1 MAKHNE
7 FGRFGEQ
14 KSVEYL
20 RDRGYEILAQNY
32 RYLNAEIDIVAKKKG
47 ILAIVEVK
55 ARNMGFL
62 EDIANTINP
71 KKIKLLTLAAHQF
84 VVEHD
89 LDLEVRFDVI
99 TVIQSDKKIEIQ
111 HLENAFYYF

>member
-14 KSVEYL
+14 RSADYL
-20 RDRGYEILAQNY
+20 RDNGYEILAQNY
-32 RYLNAEIDIVAKKKG
+32 RYLNAEIDIVAKKEG

-62 EDIANTINP
+62 EDISNTINS

-84 VVEHD
+84 IVEHN
-89 LDLEVRFDVI
+89 LNLEVRFDVI
-99 TVIQSDKKIEIQ
+99 TVIKTEKKIKIQ